1 MDSKSRG
8 VNIRCVTEIGENN
21 LSYCKELMN
30 ITSELRHLEG
40 VRPNFMISEREYLL
54 TPLGLLEGN
63 RQEEEQLTQHI
74 VYNDLK
80 ELVD

>member
-1 MDSKSRG
+1 
-8 VNIRCVTEIGENN
+8 
-21 LSYCKELMN
+21 MN